1 VHINEETGVISG
13 IAPATGFYLIAV
25 CVEEIRNG
33 VVIATQRKDIQLHV
47 SACTVAS
54 ATLLPEYLL
63 CKSSRALHL
72 TNLTPS
78 PVINKWHWEL
88 SNSSGAV
95 VYTSS
100 KESIDYSFPDT
111 GRYKIKLVI
120 NQGEKCEDSA
130 ISFARVY
137 PGLVANFNFSGTC
150 FTKPFM
156 FSDKS
161 TPADGNINAWHW
173 FFGTGDTSND
183 ENPVH
188 TYFSPG
194 VNYVQ
199 LIATNTWGCRDTVEK
214 PVTVLAAQPIKL
226 GFSDTLICKGDTLIL
241 KAEGQGNFSWSPDLY
256 IDNSTTATPVV
267 NPPSTTTYKVNIDN
281 NGCTNSDSILVRVA
295 DQVDLKIMNDTI
307 VCRGDTIR
315 LTTYSNALNYSWSP
329 ATQCID
335 PHLQNPL
342 VVTNNT
348 TTYSVTARIGGCLDT
363 AAVVVKAIPYPS
375 VNAGNDTTICYN
387 TSAQL
392 NATIT
397 GSSFKW
403 TPSSGLDNV
412 NKINPVAFPP
422 QTTTYIL
429 SASDTMGCPKV
440 SSDTVTVKVLPLVK
454 AFAGN
459 DTSII
464 VGQPLQLHASGGT
477 AYLWTPPTGLSS
489 PSLANPVAIYNQPFD
504 SIRYKVVVYNEANC
518 PDSDFITVRVFNS
531 PEPVIFVPSAFTPNG
546 DGLND
551 FFHPV
556 AVGIKQ
562 INSFSVYNRWGKLIF
577 TAGTTNKVWDGT
589 FEGVKQPQGVYV
601 WIVKAIDYKGIVY
614 FRKGTVTLLR

>member
-1 VHINEETGVISG
+1 MVTNFVISFCTAYDSKSGGNDDVPIQLPPFVPVKYTNGFNADSPLGNSVHINEETGVISG

-329 ATQCID
+329 ATQCIE

-440 SSDTVTVKVLPLVK
+440 SSDTVTVKVLRFGK
-454 AFAGN
+454 
-459 DTSII
+459 
-464 VGQPLQLHASGGT
+464 
-477 AYLWTPPTGLSS
+477 
-489 PSLANPVAIYNQPFD
+489 
-504 SIRYKVVVYNEANC
+504 
-518 PDSDFITVRVFNS
+518 
-531 PEPVIFVPSAFTPNG
+531 
-546 DGLND
+546 
-551 FFHPV
+551 
-556 AVGIKQ
+556 
-562 INSFSVYNRWGKLIF
+562 SFCR
-577 TAGTTNKVWDGT
+577 
-589 FEGVKQPQGVYV
+589 
-601 WIVKAIDYKGIVY
+601 
-614 FRKGTVTLLR
+614 